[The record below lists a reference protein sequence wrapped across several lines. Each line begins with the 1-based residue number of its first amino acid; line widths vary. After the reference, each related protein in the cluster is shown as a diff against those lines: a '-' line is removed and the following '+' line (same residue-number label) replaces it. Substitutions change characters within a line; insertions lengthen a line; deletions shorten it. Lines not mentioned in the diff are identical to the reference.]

1 MAFKCDNCGRG
12 IRWGHR
18 VSHSKRRTGRAFRPN
33 IQKKTIMI
41 DGRLIHAK
49 LCTNCLKTLRKVKK
63 ARFASTNDGG
73 AKGGEA
79 SKETPVL
86 PDRRSHKPTASS
98 R

>member
-73 AKGGEA
+73 SKRVKA
-79 SKETPVL
+79 SKESPVL
-86 PDRRSHKPTASS
+86 QDKPLQNPTAS
-98 R
+98 